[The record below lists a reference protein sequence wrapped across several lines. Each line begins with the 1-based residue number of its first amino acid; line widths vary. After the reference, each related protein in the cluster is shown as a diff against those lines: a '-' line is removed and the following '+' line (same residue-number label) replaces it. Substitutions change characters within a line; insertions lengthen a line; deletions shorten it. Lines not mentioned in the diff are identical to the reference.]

1 MMVSKESLNAK
12 TFIVADAAMQRKET
26 DKSKSDSNNNNN
38 NNNSNKAI
46 VSRSN

>member
-1 MMVSKESLNAK
+1 MMVSKENLNAK

-38 NNNSNKAI
+38 NNSNKA
-46 VSRSN
+46 

>member
-12 TFIVADAAMQRKET
+12 TFIAADAAMQRKET

-38 NNNSNKAI
+38 NSNKA
-46 VSRSN
+46 